1 MNTFLCIAYSII
13 SYIILIILS
22 STILGMIVRGINKP
36 SFLRTTMDYVLSIIF
51 LIVAMV
57 YLYALYFF
65 WNIGL
70 FAAGLILIA
79 VRVPDLRYEM
89 KTGEKSNTKNMRKRP
104 IDIIFSIIGW
114 LVLILVWYSLC
125 LI

>member
-51 LIVAMV
+51 LIVAMA

-79 VRVPDLRYEM
+79 VRVPDLLYEM
-89 KTGEKSNTKNMRKRP
+89 KTGEKSNMKNMRKRP
-104 IDIIFSIIGW
+104 IDIIFSILGW

>member
-13 SYIILIILS
+13 AYIILIILS

-57 YLYALYFF
+57 YLYALYFY
-65 WNIGL
+65 WNIEL
-70 FAAGLILIA
+70 FVAGLILIA
-79 VRVPDLRYEM
+79 VRLPDLLYEM
-89 KTGEKSNTKNMRKRP
+89 KTGEKSNMKNMGKRP
-104 IDIIFSIIGW
+104 IDIIFSIFGW

-125 LI
+125 IT